1 MLALGDSDLEAALL
15 KHIDNILTILTQ
27 SVEVTEVIFTQSGE
41 IWRVGLDEAEIKK
54 LQCYRSEKK
63 LQML

>member
-1 MLALGDSDLEAALL
+1 VLALGDSDLEAALL

-41 IWRVGLDEAEIKK
+41 IWRVGLDEAEM